1 MNFRYDRREIK
12 EGEHV
17 KKALYSF
24 FFVFVL
30 SVSSVFALSRTLVLK
45 EESFQDNAIS
55 RVYTDSNT
63 KENVFLSIEV
73 PDEYLSQVKQSAD
86 QVEEAKK
93 VLTKYYVDNDMQAEL
108 KQLDNKALIDHLG
121 KVSIVESLQ
130 ETFAYQ
136 KQVAYNYAKGTPITL
151 EKPISNV
158 VTGEVISEGDGTET
172 ADTQATDDGS
182 VAVNVLDNAS
192 EISTVGESEK
202 EMKAMQQKEDEKLAK
217 EEANKKAKAEEKQK
231 EEEKRE
237 QRQKAFQI
245 FLGVIGVAAVGGVT
259 YYVTRKMR

>member
-45 EESFQDNAIS
+45 EESFADNSIS
-55 RVYTDSNT
+55 RVYTDSNA
-63 KENVFLSIEV
+63 KESVFLTIEI
-73 PDEYLSQVKQSAD
+73 PEEYLAQVKQSPEPI
-86 QVEEAKK
+86 EEAKK
-93 VLTKYYVDNDMQAEL
+93 VLTKYYVDNDMKAEL
-108 KQLDNKALIDHLG
+108 KQLNNQALIDHLG
-121 KVSIVESLQ
+121 KVSIIDSLK
-130 ETFAYQ
+130 ETFTYQ

-151 EKPISNV
+151 EKPVSNV
-158 VTGEVISEGDGTET
+158 VTGEVIEEGEATDTSN
-172 ADTQATDDGS
+172 TQAIADGS

-192 EISTVGESEK
+192 EISTVDESEK
-202 EMKAMQQKEDEKLAK
+202 NMLAMQKAEDEKLAK
-217 EEANKKAKAEEKQK
+217 EEANKKQK
-231 EEEKRE
+231 EEEKQEQADKKE

-245 FLGVIGVAAVGGVT
+245 LLGLIGIAAIGGVT